1 MTFSDDTI
9 SLVFGGHSGIGRAVA
24 QALTSRPGRVVAVSR
39 RDGVDI
45 ADPAS
50 LDGFVATFSYL
61 DHIIVTSGSQAPSG
75 TLDSLDL
82 AQAKAAFDTKFW
94 GTLNVARA
102 VQHKLRPSG
111 TLTFTSGFLA
121 RRALPGTMV
130 KATMN
135 AGVETAAR
143 ILAKELAPRRVNVVS
158 PGLTDTEAYAAMS
171 AEARQAMLERSAA
184 NLPVGRVGRPQ
195 DLAAAY
201 LFVIDNPFVT
211 GSTVDVEGGAL
222 LA

>member
-1 MTFSDDTI
+1 
-9 SLVFGGHSGIGRAVA
+9 
-24 QALTSRPGRVVAVSR
+24 
-39 RDGVDI
+39 
-45 ADPAS
+45 
-50 LDGFVATFSYL
+50 
-61 DHIIVTSGSQAPSG
+61 
-75 TLDSLDL
+75 
-82 AQAKAAFDTKFW
+82 
-94 GTLNVARA
+94 
-102 VQHKLRPSG
+102 
-111 TLTFTSGFLA
+111 
-121 RRALPGTMV
+121 
-130 KATMN
+130 MN